1 MSKAKTQ
8 SAPSLGSVIVSS
20 MKDAGYQSAIS
31 GERIATVARY
41 VYNECP
47 NFTNEVPDEIK
58 TQLRAGWVLRWQELN
73 PAVSYNEDWVP
84 VEKGGSHVMSADVCF
99 SYSQQAFG
107 QLKESD
113 PVKHGIIKKVRDDFN
128 KYASNRMADL
138 KSAVR
143 KVENEGKP
151 KVKAPTKD
159 FTQYIEDTFKAIK
172 ARAKTA
178 NARGDA
184 SAPNEVK
191 LRIAIDAF
199 NHELRQL

>member
-1 MSKAKTQ
+1 MSKAKQ
-8 SAPSLGSVIVSS
+8 AAPSLGSVNVTS
-20 MKDAGYQSAIS
+20 MKEAGYQSAIS
-31 GERIATVARY
+31 DERKDSVARY
-41 VYNECP
+41 VYAQCP
-47 NFTNEVPDEIK
+47 NFTNEVSDEVK
-58 TQLRAGWVLRWQELN
+58 TQLKAGWALRWQELN
-73 PAVSYNEDWVP
+73 PAVSYNDSWVP
-84 VEKGGSHVMSADVCF
+84 VESGGAYTMTVDVCF

-107 QLKESD
+107 QLKEAD
-113 PVKHGIIKKVRDDFN
+113 PVKHGVIKGIRDTFN

-151 KVKAPTKD
+151 KVKAPTKG
-159 FTQYIEDTFKAIK
+159 FMQYIDDTFKAVK

-178 NARGDA
+178 NARGDD

-199 NHELRQL
+199 NYELSK

>member
-1 MSKAKTQ
+1 MSKAKQ
-8 SAPSLGSVIVSS
+8 SAPSLGSVTVTS

-31 GERIATVARY
+31 GERIDSVARY
-41 VYNECP
+41 VYSQCP
-47 NFTNEVPDEIK
+47 NFTNEVSDEIK
-58 TQLRAGWVLRWQELN
+58 TQLRAGWALRWQELN
-73 PAVSYNEDWVP
+73 PAVSYNDSWVP
-84 VEKGGSHVMSADVCF
+84 VESGGAYTMTVDVCF

-107 QLKESD
+107 QLKEAD
-113 PVKHGIIKKVRDDFN
+113 PVKHGVIKGIRDAFN

-159 FTQYIEDTFKAIK
+159 FTQYIEETFKGIK

-184 SAPNEVK
+184 SAPSEVK

-199 NHELRQL
+199 NYELRQL

>member
-1 MSKAKTQ
+1 MSKAK
-8 SAPSLGSVIVSS
+8 SSVPSVGSVNVTS
-20 MKDAGYQSAIS
+20 MKDAGYQSAV
-31 GERIATVARY
+31 GAERIASVARY
-41 VYNECP
+41 VYEQCP
-47 NFTNEVPDEIK
+47 NFTNEVSDEVK
-58 TQLRAGWVLRWQELN
+58 TQLRAGWALRWQELN
-73 PAVSYNEDWVP
+73 PAVAYTEDWVP
-84 VEKGGSHVMSADVCF
+84 NEKGSYVMTVDVCF

-113 PVKHGIIKKVRDDFN
+113 PVKHGVIKGVRDTFN

-151 KVKAPTKD
+151 KVKAPTKS
-159 FTQYIEDTFKAIK
+159 FGTFVEDTFKTLK

-178 NARGDA
+178 IARGDVT
-184 SAPNEVK
+184 APNEVQ

-199 NHELRQL
+199 NYELNK

>member
-1 MSKAKTQ
+1 MSKAKQ
-8 SAPSLGSVIVSS
+8 AAPSLGSVNVTS
-20 MKDAGYQSAIS
+20 MKEAGYQSAIS
-31 GERIATVARY
+31 DERKDSVARY
-41 VYNECP
+41 VYAQCP
-47 NFTNEVPDEIK
+47 NFTNEVSDEVK
-58 TQLRAGWVLRWQELN
+58 TQLKAGWALRWQELN
-73 PAVSYNEDWVP
+73 PAVSYNDSWVP
-84 VEKGGSHVMSADVCF
+84 VESGGTYTMTVDVCF

-107 QLKESD
+107 QLKEAD
-113 PVKHGIIKKVRDDFN
+113 PVKHGVIKGIRDTFN

-151 KVKAPTKD
+151 KVKAPTKG
-159 FTQYIEDTFKAIK
+159 FTQYIEETFKSVK

-178 NARGDA
+178 NARGDD

-199 NHELRQL
+199 NYELSK